1 MEMYNS
7 LVTREYRGL
16 SGFVGSVFEDT
27 DTSRDDGS
35 VRVCVEGYMYAYYTG
50 YHSFVIEKEDGLG
63 LDGFSVRD
71 IAL

>member
-1 MEMYNS
+1 M
-7 LVTREYRGL
+7 
-16 SGFVGSVFEDT
+16 GSVFEDT

-35 VRVCVEGYMYAYYTG
+35 VRVCVEVYAYYTG